1 MIIYLYDYLELMM
14 LLIFVSMARVYF
26 LYHMVVFDLF
36 SYFLLLMTYKN
47 LLLMNLIFILHSHV
61 NIIPLYLVLILNL
74 FVIRD
79 LYLLLYLIILSLD
92 YNILI
97 ISIYVESLIIY
108 LFLDFVL
115 FLLLMIIFVENFTAA
130 LLYLYLIL
138 FIFHHL
144 IESVYIFF
152 NSVFSLNLNN
162 FPFFQIFKYNWL
174 FYIYIIPFIYTS

>member
-1 MIIYLYDYLELMM
+1 M
-14 LLIFVSMARVYF
+14 LLIFVSMAMVYF

-79 LYLLLYLIILSLD
+79 LYLLLYLIILSLG

-97 ISIYVESLIIY
+97 ISIYVEFLIIY

-115 FLLLMIIFVENFTAA
+115 FLLLMIIFCLE
-130 LLYLYLIL
+130 LYRCSAILISD
-138 FIFHHL
+138 F
-144 IESVYIFF
+144 
-152 NSVFSLNLNN
+152 
-162 FPFFQIFKYNWL
+162 
-174 FYIYIIPFIYTS
+174 IYISSFN